1 MQTAYSAYRER
12 RLHHH
17 NHQKYSIV
25 SVLQWNTSLLWP
37 IPWHNTFIAAHL
49 TDASF

>member
-12 RLHHH
+12 RYTTTTTRNQSCLFY
-17 NHQKYSIV
+17 NE
-25 SVLQWNTSLLWP
+25 TSLLWP